1 MSGTFY
7 NLNTKYNWLL
17 ALFNSLPS
25 AGDIMTLS
33 TAQVANGLKI
43 FNILP
48 QSSVAPLVN
57 DDLTNKLYVDT
68 VAGGGSQNLDQVL
81 GVGND
86 GGGQDIVNLNNID
99 LVTIN
104 GSAYPPTTIDC
115 IDTVAP
121 TVMYPVMTN
130 GLGIQPTEIMNSNP
144 FTLVPSTG
152 QFEVR
157 NTMFVEGV
165 GLNRNVAIGADAGSS
180 IGVAISDTI
189 AIGGRAGSVN
199 QQNFGIAI
207 GSRCGETLQGQNS
220 IAIGVAAGRSIQGAD
235 AVAIGTSAGIINQHR
250 NTIVLSALGSATPL
264 NTNGNFA
271 CFIAPIRGAALGIG
285 VGVMKYDPATF
296 EVTYSTT

>member
-33 TAQVANGLKI
+33 TNQTAGGLKT
-43 FNILP
+43 FNTLP

-86 GGGQDIVNLNNID
+86 AGGQDIVNLNNID
-99 LVTIN
+99 LTTIN

-130 GLGIQPTEIMNSNP
+130 GLGIQPTHLLLFLPQDN
-144 FTLVPSTG
+144 L
-152 QFEVR
+152 R
-157 NTMFVEGV
+157 
-165 GLNRNVAIGADAGSS
+165 
-180 IGVAISDTI
+180 
-189 AIGGRAGSVN
+189 
-199 QQNFGIAI
+199 
-207 GSRCGETLQGQNS
+207 
-220 IAIGVAAGRSIQGAD
+220 
-235 AVAIGTSAGIINQHR
+235 
-250 NTIVLSALGSATPL
+250 
-264 NTNGNFA
+264 
-271 CFIAPIRGAALGIG
+271 
-285 VGVMKYDPATF
+285 
-296 EVTYSTT
+296 